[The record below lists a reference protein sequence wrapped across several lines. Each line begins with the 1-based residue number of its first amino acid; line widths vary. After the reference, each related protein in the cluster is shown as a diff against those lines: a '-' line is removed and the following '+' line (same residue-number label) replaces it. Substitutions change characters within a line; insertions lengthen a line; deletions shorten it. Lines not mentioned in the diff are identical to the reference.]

1 MPQATS
7 HCPLVVGVD
16 RRRMLIGAAASALLV
31 GGGPAQ
37 GAENRRAGAAANGN
51 PSMPLRPYAATGS
64 RPVLGTDTVLG
75 LERAIDAYAAIVARG
90 GWRPVPVGER
100 LRIGARGR
108 AVSLLRAHLVATGDL
123 AGNAGGGDLFDAA
136 IEAAV
141 KRFQRRHGIMA
152 DGQVRA
158 STLAALNV
166 PAETRLRQLETN
178 LVRVRAYSG
187 FLGNRYVVLN
197 IPAAEAEAVE
207 NDAVVSRHVAVVG
220 KADRQS
226 PVISSRIADI
236 NFNPYWTIPASI
248 IRKDLIPKMQAEPD
262 YLARSRIRIFNG
274 EGQEVDAASINWN
287 STEALRYRFRQDPFD
302 GNSLGNVRINIP
314 NVHAVYMHDT
324 PAKGLFDEDQRF
336 HSSGCA
342 RIQDIRGLIAWALQG
357 TPWTRPEID
366 HVLQTDERIDARPA
380 QPIPVYW
387 VYVTAW
393 ANPGG
398 VVRFRHDVYE
408 RDGIATQLALSPQ
421 R

>member
-1 MPQATS
+1 MQQATS
-7 HCPLVVGVD
+7 PCPLGIRVD
-16 RRRMLIGAAASALLV
+16 RRQILIGSAVTALLA
-31 GGGPAQ
+31 GGGPAAWAEAPRR
-37 GAENRRAGAAANGN
+37 GASNV
-51 PSMPLRPYAATGS
+51 
-64 RPVLGTDTVLG
+64 PVLGTDTVVG
-75 LERAIDAYAAIVARG
+75 LERAIDDYAGIVSRG
-90 GWRPVPVGER
+90 GWRPVPGAER
-100 LRIGARGR
+100 LRVGARGQG
-108 AVSLLRAHLVATGDL
+108 VSLLRARLAATGDL
-123 AGNAGGGDLFDAA
+123 GGNRGGDLFDGTVD
-136 IEAAV
+136 AAV
-141 KRFQRRHGIMA
+141 RRFQMRHGISP
-152 DGQVRA
+152 DGQLRA

-166 PAETRLRQLETN
+166 PAEMRLRQLETN

-207 NDAVVSRHVAVVG
+207 DNTVVSRHVAIVG

-236 NFNPYWTIPASI
+236 NFNPYWTIPPSI
-248 IRKDLIPKMQAEPD
+248 IRRDLIPKMQAEPD
-262 YLARSRIRIFNG
+262 YLFRNRIRIFNA
-274 EGQEVDAASINWN
+274 EAQEVDAASVNWN
-287 STEALRYRFRQDPFD
+287 STEALRYRFRQDPFE

-357 TPWTRPEID
+357 TPWTRSEID

-393 ANPGG
+393 SSPGG
-398 VVRFRHDVYE
+398 VVRFRQDVYE
-408 RDGIATQLALSPQ
+408 RDGISAQLALSPQ